1 MIRTRIANLV
11 LAMSLGVA
19 IPAQAET
26 HVVTI
31 DRMAYELPNKEVRTG
46 DIIEWVNQDRVPHTA
61 TSDAGGFDATLGPGE
76 KVRTTAPRSGRFEVI
91 CRYHLGMRAVLV
103 VH

>member
-1 MIRTRIANLV
+1 MIPARIASSV
-11 LAMSLGVA
+11 LAMSLGA
-19 IPAQAET
+19 AFPAHAET
-26 HVVTI
+26 HEVTI
-31 DRMAYELPNKEVRTG
+31 DGMAYELPDKEVRTG

-76 KVRTTAPRSGRFEVI
+76 TVRTTVTRRGRFDVI
-91 CRYHLGMRAVLV
+91 CRYHLGMRTVLV